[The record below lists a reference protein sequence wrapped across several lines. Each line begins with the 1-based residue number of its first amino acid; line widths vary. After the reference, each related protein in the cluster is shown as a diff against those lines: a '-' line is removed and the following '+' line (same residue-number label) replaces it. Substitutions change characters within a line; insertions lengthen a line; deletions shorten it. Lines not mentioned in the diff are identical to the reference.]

1 MRAFLLA
8 IAAFALAS
16 CASGANGEPESEPL
30 SFTIDQGPCFGF
42 CPVYAIT
49 VSGDDSFVLD
59 NRRHTRSEGRQTGQL
74 EAGSFAEI
82 VSALDAVEFRD
93 LPEELTF
100 ANAEGVCPGPQ
111 ISDMPYFEF
120 TARYADGDT
129 VVRWYQGCNYPGM
142 RDFLERVRAAYD
154 YERRIERARE

>member
-8 IAAFALAS
+8 IAILALAA
-16 CASGANGEPESEPL
+16 CASGANGEGGSEPL
-30 SFTIDQGPCFGF
+30 SFTVDQGPCFGF

-49 VSGDDSFVLD
+49 ISSDDSFVLD

-82 VSALDAVEFRD
+82 TAALDAVDFRT
-93 LPEELTF
+93 LPANLTF
-100 ANAEGVCPGPQ
+100 ANADAVCPGPQ
-111 ISDMPYFEF
+111 VSDMPYFEF

-129 VVRWYQGCNYPGM
+129 VVRWYQGCNYPGLREFM
-142 RDFLERVRAAYD
+142 TRVRATYD
-154 YERRIERARE
+154 YETRIERTRE